1 MIMIQKGH
9 TLKQVLKTDIQKP
22 HLKACVDVWRCHRQA
37 GKTWI
42 PKRLRVEHTEANAG
56 SSLSQGTE
64 ANTHRCTLLPL
75 VYGDAVQWGWGAFRP
90 PVFPHNINRLLWQKK

>member
-42 PKRLRVEHTEANAG
+42 PKRLCVDYTQANAG

-75 VYGDAVQWGWGAFRP
+75 SDRQYSSMYSVT
-90 PVFPHNINRLLWQKK
+90 PV